1 MLTTD
6 CDANHWNAVL
16 APNNAELG
24 PSWARPIW
32 LTNRPTHAWKA
43 QESQWPG
50 NQWEELCL
58 LCCYGMILAV
68 QKKWSLQGFQ
78 SCELPCCRKGAE
90 PECPWVAACNCIH
103 TLGPRY
109 LCQCLL
115 DRHLLF
121 IGMMSRVCGLCPLT
135 CLDNLGVS
143 DKLAGD
149 FLSKRSNFNFNLSP
163 IFSLLSLNMTN
174 LWQLLPLGCFPK
186 IPKTSL

>member
-1 MLTTD
+1 
-6 CDANHWNAVL
+6 
-16 APNNAELG
+16 
-24 PSWARPIW
+24 
-32 LTNRPTHAWKA
+32 
-43 QESQWPG
+43 
-50 NQWEELCL
+50 
-58 LCCYGMILAV
+58 MILAV

-78 SCELPCCRKGAE
+78 SCELQKVRHQSHQLIKKREEKKLSNCSHLNSPCCRKGAE

-174 LWQLLPLGCFPK
+174 LWQLPPLGCFPK